1 MQALV
6 ITLMFNFL
14 GFNFNPKVVS
24 NPDETTIEYSSASLR
39 RATVIDSMMN
49 RANECLGIR
58 YQYGGNTTKGFDC
71 SGFVNYVYSAFGIS
85 LPRSS
90 YEIANLGEKVAFD
103 DLQPGDL
110 VFFKGRSTSSTR
122 VGHVGMVT
130 EKTDGG
136 FKMIH
141 ASVAKGVR
149 VDNYN
154 DPYYKARFL
163 FGKRLELV

>member
-1 MQALV
+1 MQALL

-14 GFNFNPKVVS
+14 GFTFNPMVDS
-24 NPDETTIEYSSASLR
+24 DPEETNIECNSASLR
-39 RATVIDSMMN
+39 RAIVVDSMMS
-49 RANECLGIR
+49 RAYECLGIR

-90 YEIANLGEKVAFD
+90 HEIALLGEKVAFD

-110 VFFKGRSTSSTR
+110 VFFKGSRTSSTR
-122 VGHVGMVT
+122 VGHVGMVI
-130 EKTDGG
+130 EKTESG

-149 VDNYN
+149 IDNYS

-163 FGKRLELV
+163 FGKRLALV